1 MVIFRFLLNQFIFSK
16 NHLMQFY
23 FNGILIYNFGIKV
36 CRQMEDINIRIA
48 QQVRELRLARGYT
61 LDVLATRCQ
70 VSRSAISL
78 IERGEASPT
87 AVVLEKLANGLGVP
101 LTQLFDIPQNNQSP
115 QPMVRRTQQSEW
127 KDPETGYIRRQVSP
141 PNWKSPFQIVEIEFP
156 PQSRITYEIS
166 ETSKVVQQ
174 QLWVVEGEIDIQLG
188 DSSYALSTGDCLAM
202 QLNQPV
208 IYSNNSSQVARYIL
222 VVSNQLVSAV
232 KESL

>member
-1 MVIFRFLLNQFIFSK
+1 
-16 NHLMQFY
+16 
-23 FNGILIYNFGIKV
+23 
-36 CRQMEDINIRIA
+36 MEDINIRIA

-115 QPMVRRTQQSEW
+115 QPMVRRTQQAEW

>member
-1 MVIFRFLLNQFIFSK
+1 
-16 NHLMQFY
+16 
-23 FNGILIYNFGIKV
+23 
-36 CRQMEDINIRIA
+36 MEDINIRIA

-101 LTQLFDIPQNNQSP
+101 LTQLFDVPQNNQSP
-115 QPMVRRTQQSEW
+115 QPLIRRTQQSEW
-127 KDPETGYIRRQVSP
+127 KDPETGYIRRQISP

>member
-1 MVIFRFLLNQFIFSK
+1 
-16 NHLMQFY
+16 
-23 FNGILIYNFGIKV
+23 
-36 CRQMEDINIRIA
+36 MEDINIRIA

-61 LDVLATRCQ
+61 LDILATRCQ

-101 LTQLFDIPQNNQSP
+101 LTQLFDIPQNDQSP
-115 QPMVRRTQQSEW
+115 QPMVQRTQQSEW
-127 KDPETGYIRRQVSP
+127 KDPETGYIRRQISP

>member
-1 MVIFRFLLNQFIFSK
+1 
-16 NHLMQFY
+16 
-23 FNGILIYNFGIKV
+23 
-36 CRQMEDINIRIA
+36 MEDINIRIA

-61 LDVLATRCQ
+61 LDILATRCQ

-101 LTQLFDIPQNNQSP
+101 LTQLFDIPQNDQSP
-115 QPMVRRTQQSEW
+115 QPMVRRIQQSEW

-174 QLWVVEGEIDIQLG
+174 QLWVVEGGIDIQLG
-188 DSSYALSTGDCLAM
+188 DSSYTLSTGDCLAM

>member
-1 MVIFRFLLNQFIFSK
+1 
-16 NHLMQFY
+16 
-23 FNGILIYNFGIKV
+23 
-36 CRQMEDINIRIA
+36 MEDINIRIA

-87 AVVLEKLANGLGVP
+87 AVVLEKLANGLGVS

-188 DSSYALSTGDCLAM
+188 DSFYALSTGDCLAM

>member
-1 MVIFRFLLNQFIFSK
+1 
-16 NHLMQFY
+16 
-23 FNGILIYNFGIKV
+23 
-36 CRQMEDINIRIA
+36 MEDINIRIA

-101 LTQLFDIPQNNQSP
+101 LTQLFDITQNNQPP

-166 ETSKVVQQ
+166 ETLKVVQQ

>member
-1 MVIFRFLLNQFIFSK
+1 
-16 NHLMQFY
+16 
-23 FNGILIYNFGIKV
+23 
-36 CRQMEDINIRIA
+36 MEDINIRIA

-87 AVVLEKLANGLGVP
+87 AVVLEKLANGLDVP
-101 LTQLFDIPQNNQSP
+101 LTQLFANQQGNQSP
-115 QPMVRRTQQSEW
+115 EPIVRRSQQSEW
-127 KDPETGYIRRQVSP
+127 KDPETGYIRRQISP
-141 PNWKSPFQIVEIEFP
+141 PDWKSPFQIVEIEFP
-156 PQSRITYEIS
+156 AQSRITYEIS

-174 QLWVVEGEIDIQLG
+174 QLWIVEGKIDIQLG
-188 DSSYALSTGDCLAM
+188 ESSYALSTGDCLAM

-222 VVSNQLVSAV
+222 VVSSQLVSAV

>member
-1 MVIFRFLLNQFIFSK
+1 
-16 NHLMQFY
+16 
-23 FNGILIYNFGIKV
+23 
-36 CRQMEDINIRIA
+36 MEDINIRIA

-222 VVSNQLVSAV
+222 VVFNQLVSAV

>member
-1 MVIFRFLLNQFIFSK
+1 
-16 NHLMQFY
+16 
-23 FNGILIYNFGIKV
+23 
-36 CRQMEDINIRIA
+36 MEDINIRIA
-48 QQVRELRLARGYT
+48 QQVRELRLSRGYT

-87 AVVLEKLANGLGVP
+87 AVVLEKLANGLDVP
-101 LTQLFDIPQNNQSP
+101 LTQLFANQQGNQSP
-115 QPMVRRTQQSEW
+115 EPIVRRSQQSQW
-127 KDPETGYIRRQVSP
+127 KDPETGYIRRQISP

-156 PQSRITYEIS
+156 AQSRITYEIS

-174 QLWVVEGEIDIQLG
+174 QLWVVEGKIDIQLG
-188 DSSYALSTGDCLAM
+188 ESSYALSTGDCLAM

-222 VVSNQLVSAV
+222 VVSSQLVSAV

>member
-1 MVIFRFLLNQFIFSK
+1 
-16 NHLMQFY
+16 
-23 FNGILIYNFGIKV
+23 
-36 CRQMEDINIRIA
+36 MEDINIRIA

-61 LDVLATRCQ
+61 LDILATRCQ

-101 LTQLFDIPQNNQSP
+101 LTQLFDVPQNNQSP
-115 QPMVRRTQQSEW
+115 QPLIRRTQQSEW
-127 KDPETGYIRRQVSP
+127 KDPETGYIRRQISP

>member
-1 MVIFRFLLNQFIFSK
+1 
-16 NHLMQFY
+16 
-23 FNGILIYNFGIKV
+23 
-36 CRQMEDINIRIA
+36 MEDINIRIA

-61 LDVLATRCQ
+61 LDVLANRCQ